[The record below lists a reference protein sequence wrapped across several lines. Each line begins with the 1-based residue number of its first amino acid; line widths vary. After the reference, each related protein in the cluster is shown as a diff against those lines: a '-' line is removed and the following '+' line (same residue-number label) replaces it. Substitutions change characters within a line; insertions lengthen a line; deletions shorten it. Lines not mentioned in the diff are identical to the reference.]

1 MKQKINFRADAG
13 SNIGYGH
20 FIRTL
25 ALADMLKEEF
35 DCVFYTAEPSFYQIG
50 EIKKICSYVTLS
62 EATKFEDFLALLD
75 GTEIVVLDNYFYT
88 TDYQQ
93 EIKRKGCKL
102 VCIDDMHDKHYVAD
116 AVINHAPG
124 TKESQFSIEDYT
136 KLYLGPDYLLLRK
149 DFREAT
155 RKYTSFKEKKNVY
168 VCYGGSDELNF
179 TRRACEIIFNNVPR
193 HLDVVVGGG
202 YEFYDDLVAFA
213 NGKDITIYRN
223 ASPEQ
228 IVSLLQESFLAVV
241 SDSMVFFEACCL
253 RRPIICGYDCDN
265 QRFISQYNQKHNLG
279 CEIGDMLDKF
289 DEKFAKAYREMNV
302 TVAVDYVSNQK
313 ELINDTAAKLTS
325 IFKSL

>member
-1 MKQKINFRADAG
+1 MQKVCFRADAG
-13 SNIGYGH
+13 VNIGYGH
-20 FIRTL
+20 FIRSL
-25 ALADMLKEEF
+25 ALADMLKDEF

-50 EIKKICSYVTLS
+50 EIMKICSYVTLS

-88 TDYQQ
+88 TDYQR
-93 EIKRKGCKL
+93 EIKSKGCKL

-116 AVINHAPG
+116 SVINHVPG
-124 TKESQFSIEDYT
+124 THESQFSKEEYT
-136 KLYLGPDYLLLRK
+136 KLYLGLDYLLLRK
-149 DFREAT
+149 EFREAT

-179 TRRACEIIFNNVPR
+179 ARRACEIILKNVPR
-193 HLDVVVGGG
+193 HIDVVVGGA
-202 YEFYDDLVAFA
+202 YEFYDDLVSFA
-213 NGKDITIYRN
+213 NEKDITIYRN

-241 SDSMVFFEACCL
+241 PDSMVFFEACCL

-302 TVAVDYVSNQK
+302 TVAVDYVYNQK
-313 ELINDTAAKLTS
+313 ALINDTAANLAN